1 MKKHLGVLIVETVQL
16 QPTPVV
22 SGNGK
27 RHKIVSVMVKK
38 SQTTEGNIVQ
48 ICTTY
53 LWNKPQL
60 SLLLEN
66 ITSLQQ
72 KT

>member
-38 SQTTEGNIVQ
+38 
-48 ICTTY
+48 
-53 LWNKPQL
+53 KKKAKQL
-60 SLLLEN
+60 KGILYKFALH
-66 ITSLQQ
+66 TSG
-72 KT
+72 TNHN